1 MTSKMLVVTNR
12 RLENETA
19 TDESMFGENPNI
31 NGPAEVR
38 LAWAEKEG
46 RKWCLTLISESPN
59 LTSDN
64 LPSKSVFKE
73 FKKLLIDENKNC
85 VFYVHGYNKKFK
97 QSLAQ
102 GWSLQKR
109 YGLGVL
115 LFSWASNP
123 GGIPPVEYPKARAIA
138 GASSPA
144 LDMTLEKLGRYMCE
158 EADEDCD
165 ISLNL
170 LTHSLGAY
178 LFQRFV
184 EKPLFAGETRI
195 FDNLILHQAD
205 VDSEGHEIW
214 VNKLRYAR
222 RVYATINEKD
232 KILDISDVVNPDRLG
247 NTASGLVS
255 DRAIY
260 IDFTG
265 AGKVKKAHQIFGKTA
280 DKNPVIKEYFS
291 NVFNGKTGETISG
304 IRFNPHK
311 NAYEV
316 S

>member
-1 MTSKMLVVTNR
+1 MTIRMLVVTNR

-38 LAWAEKEG
+38 LAWAEKQG
-46 RKWCLTLISESPN
+46 RKWNLSLISESSDIRP
-59 LTSDN
+59 DN
-64 LPSKSVFKE
+64 LPSKNVFKE
-73 FKKLLIDENKNC
+73 FKKLLLDENKNC
-85 VFYVHGYNKKFK
+85 VFYVHGYNKTFK
-97 QSLAQ
+97 ESLSQ
-102 GWSLQKR
+102 GWELQKR
-109 YGLGVL
+109 YGVGVL

-123 GGIPPVEYPKARAIA
+123 GGSPLVEYPKARAIA
-138 GASSPA
+138 GSSSPA
-144 LDMTLEKLGRYMCE
+144 IDMTLEKLGRYMCE
-158 EADEDCD
+158 EADPDCN

-170 LTHSLGAY
+170 LTHSLGNY

-205 VDSEGHEIW
+205 VDSEGHEVW
-214 VNKLRYAR
+214 VNKLRFAR
-222 RVYATINEKD
+222 RVYATINEND
-232 KILDISDVVNPDRLG
+232 KILDISDIVNPDRLG

-255 DRAIY
+255 DQAIY
-260 IDFTG
+260 LDFTG
-265 AGKVKKAHQIFGKTA
+265 ADKVKKAHQLFGKTA

-291 NVFNGKTGETISG
+291 NVFNGKNGEEISG
-304 IRFNPHK
+304 IRFNSRK